1 MCILASI
8 LSNRRF
14 KVSRGGQTSSARA
27 PTTAS
32 LKDPVGNNRGS
43 GSQTLN
49 NLHST
54 SVLCCRVLLTS
65 VDRELSCHEDRCHF
79 ELRYE
84 NNYWHLK
91 PTPLQW
97 LPALSHI
104 APLGVCRHEITREE
118 LHRTF
123 TYPDLPIHE
132 DLGNQ
137 PNWTSANFLE
147 EFDVNGEWRKTWVE
161 SDSPNQDFV
170 HVRANRPRPPKKAMG
185 ESEQDDSTPCK
196 VSQSSPSMENE
207 RQPCM

>member
-1 MCILASI
+1 MKIDVIL
-8 LSNRRF
+8 N
-14 KVSRGGQTSSARA
+14 SAMRII
-27 PTTAS
+27 TGT
-32 LKDPVGNNRGS
+32 LKS
-43 GSQTLN
+43 
-49 NLHST
+49 
-54 SVLCCRVLLTS
+54 
-65 VDRELSCHEDRCHF
+65 
-79 ELRYE
+79 
-84 NNYWHLK
+84 
-91 PTPLQW
+91 TPLQW

-161 SDSPNQDFV
+161 SDFPNQDLV

-207 RQPCM
+207 RQPCMWLWESRPDSTARGIWLPSPMFPW